1 MTPTLRRYV
10 LFVHASQHWQCVWDC
25 PGNNN
30 QPTKRRRTLSKRSCP
45 GLGGDDS
52 EITRVYGVQLLCFIL
67 LVLSAPRVPNYSH
80 SSRYTRFLHCYFSL
94 FARGG
99 ALEQDWM
106 GHKID
111 KFNRGIG
118 FVSILHSPRT
128 DAGKQVHKGGG
139 MCLVSIYHSSYHPP
153 AIHPDENNNILVLFL
168 LLPP

>member
-80 SSRYTRFLHCYFSL
+80 SSRYTRSLHCYFSL

-118 FVSILHSPRT
+118 FVSILHSTRT
-128 DAGKQVHKGGG
+128 DAGWEAGPQGGRN
-139 MCLVSIYHSSYHPP
+139 VSS
-153 AIHPDENNNILVLFL
+153 IH
-168 LLPP
+168 LP